1 MSGFK
6 IAMAGGFGGTAPSL
20 IDKAHGLQ
28 SGEVEKWL
36 MEGTGILIPVLCSL
50 GAMALF
56 FVIGCAVAL
65 IYKETVL
72 SKAMLLGIGAPAL
85 IMAAAAAG
93 GGGPKSVEVG
103 MSENPGW
110 VSSAYAQDKAPLSKG
125 FDLTVKSSSDSMECA
140 TCSVQILGGDNKLLS
155 MQPLDSASGT
165 TIVAVPEGATSIVF
179 SGSNTNAVAVDVQQI
194 VGSSNEA
201 ADVRVIDVE
210 RDRNYWND
218 VQRSLGVRSIQPYD
232 FNVKLEK

>member
-1 MSGFK
+1 MSDFK
-6 IAMAGGFGGTAPSL
+6 IALAGGFGGIAPSL

-56 FVIGCAVAL
+56 FVIGCGVAL

-72 SKAMLLGIGAPAL
+72 SKAMILGIGAPAL

-93 GGGPKSVEVG
+93 GGGTKPAHVET
-103 MSENPGW
+103 SANYGW
-110 VSSAYAQDKAPLSKG
+110 VTPAFAQDVKAVTKA
-125 FDLTVKSSSDSMECA
+125 FDLTVKSTPDKGDCS
-140 TCSVQILGGDNKLLS
+140 TCTIQVMGGDNKLLS
-155 MQPLDSASGT
+155 VQALDGASGE
-165 TIVAVPEGATSIVF
+165 TIVAIPEGASSIVF
-179 SGSNTNAVAVDVQQI
+179 SGNNTNAVSLDVQQI
-194 VGSSNEA
+194 VGQSTDNSKA
-201 ADVRVIDVE
+201 AVIDIE

-218 VQRSLGVRSIQPYD
+218 VQRSLGVRSIEPYD
-232 FNVKLEK
+232 FNVKIQK